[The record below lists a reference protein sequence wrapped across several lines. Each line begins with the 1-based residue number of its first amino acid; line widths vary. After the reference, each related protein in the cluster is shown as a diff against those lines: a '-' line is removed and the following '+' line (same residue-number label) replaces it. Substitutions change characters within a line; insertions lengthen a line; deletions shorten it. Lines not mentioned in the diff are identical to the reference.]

1 MSSDNHS
8 SRMSSDKI
16 TRPCGTKAASDPS
29 ANLGTAGAAARGYSG
44 PAPSSGSQS
53 GDDSAA
59 TILTTVE
66 LGSMG
71 TDKGPLSVKGS
82 RNGKKPCSTES
93 SSTASPASEAVREE
107 TACDEAVV
115 QGKLAGDTADLFV
128 QQEMDKD
135 PSAPVCITQRRLG
148 AAPPLIPCALPAS
161 DTTSTASVHKW
172 ITEAQPLPSSEPPLE
187 PPLAHAERI
196 QQYPGLKSV
205 LSLPLPGPDHDL
217 PSASRGNSE
226 TNLLSERESE
236 ASSCEPQTELE
247 PQSPGSLDGTSRI
260 SRLKTSES
268 LEYMLICSISPRS
281 ALSVGQDG
289 GESGSEQGRR
299 PSQDSGSS
307 RRSIENKIE
316 KFFDVIDK
324 AQGGLETPRRTGAG
338 GVTGVAGTR
347 EGSPLRE
354 WHM

>member
-1 MSSDNHS
+1 M
-8 SRMSSDKI
+8 
-16 TRPCGTKAASDPS
+16 KAASDAS
-29 ANLGTAGAAARGYSG
+29 ANLGIDGAAARGYLGS
-44 PAPSSGSQS
+44 APSSGAQS
-53 GDDSAA
+53 GDESAA
-59 TILTTVE
+59 TILTTVD
-66 LGSMG
+66 LGSVG

-82 RNGKKPCSTES
+82 RDGKKPCSTES

-107 TACDEAVV
+107 GACEEAVV

-128 QQEMDKD
+128 QQEMDKI
-135 PSAPVCITQRRLG
+135 PAPVCITQRKLA
-148 AAPPLIPCALPAS
+148 AAPPLIPCALPAP

-217 PSASRGNSE
+217 PAVSASSGGNSE

-247 PQSPGSLDGTSRI
+247 PLQSPGSLHGTSRI
-260 SRLKTSES
+260 SRMKTSES

-281 ALSVGQDG
+281 AMSVGQDG

-299 PSQDSGSS
+299 PSQDSESS

-324 AQGGLETPRRTGAG
+324 AQGGLETPQRTGAG
-338 GVTGVAGTR
+338 GVTGVAGVAGVAGTC
-347 EGSPLRE
+347 EGSPLKE